1 MKSANMPWFENP
13 QILMLI
19 VPNEIEHLLNAFE
32 ENSQFK
38 LLLPETLMIK
48 SGKHI

>member
-1 MKSANMPWFENP
+1 MKCANMPWFKNA

-38 LLLPETLMIK
+38 LLLPETLIIK
-48 SGKHI
+48 SGKNI